1 MRVLVACEES
11 QAVCI
16 ELRALGHEAYSC
28 DTAPQSG
35 GHPEWHVQ
43 QDVLSLLNG
52 YCEFDTCDG
61 QHHLINSRWD
71 MIIAFPP
78 CTYLTNAGAVRLR
91 VNGVI
96 NEERMAKAIK
106 AKEFFMAIYNADCDR
121 IVIENPV
128 PGKIHGL
135 PPYQQ
140 IIEPYM
146 FGEPWRKK
154 TCLWIKGV
162 PLLIP
167 TDIVEPLGLWV
178 GASSAAYS
186 KYQLASHRSPKV
198 RSKTFK
204 GIARA
209 MAEQYAGN
217 NLFFE
222 GCDVVCES

>member
-154 TCLWIKGV
+154 NMSLDKGRASAY
-162 PLLIP
+162 PDRYCRAARP
-167 TDIVEPLGLWV
+167 MGWRIVCGLFEV
-178 GASSAAYS
+178 SACVASFAESSIENFQGY
-186 KYQLASHRSPKV
+186 R
-198 RSKTFK
+198 K
-204 GIARA
+204 G
-209 MAEQYAGN
+209 YG
-217 NLFFE
+217 
-222 GCDVVCES
+222 